1 MWHKIYSG
9 LSAALIGS
17 SAIVM
22 VQPQVAVSQTLDE
35 QAIASLARDF
45 TVVING
51 QNPGSGAI
59 ISRDGNTYTV
69 LTAKH
74 VVATQDEYEI
84 VTSDGVKHTLD
95 YTTVRKLPGLDLAV
109 VQFTSDKNY
118 LIGQVGDSDNATEGA
133 EIYIS
138 GWPHPG
144 RAITERIFQITSG
157 KISGRPLGSL
167 EDGYALVYT
176 NITRSG
182 MSGGPILDAAGRI
195 IGIHGR
201 ADGEPIFNPDT
212 GDIVDVKSG
221 FNLGIPIKKFVKF
234 ATQEEINLYYLDYN
248 FKVAK
253 ILRPSDSAS
262 ALVIAP
268 DNQTLVAGQYDG
280 IIKLRNLDTG
290 EELRTITAHSDQ
302 VYVLAIAPDG
312 RTLASGGGDNRVK
325 LWNLETGE
333 LLQTLN
339 GHSKPVISI
348 AFSPDGQTLASGSTD
363 GENTI
368 KIWNWKRGELLD
380 TLTPSHEN
388 RGVGYLGFRA
398 DGQTL
403 VSGTNISNINL
414 WDFRTGELKATI
426 TDYITC
432 PRYSSRS
439 AGSLYGEIVAVW
451 CVDENFKENRINLW
465 NIATNQQVNSIDATN
480 LFPSTA
486 YTSLVINP
494 YGQLMVSGH
503 SFGKIYIWNLHTGQ
517 LLRNFTLQ
525 EISRVTSVNFSPD
538 GSTLVI
544 GGFRFF
550 GGRPYIYVLRLA
562 ER

>member
-1 MWHKIYSG
+1 MSQNFFSG
-9 LSAALIGS
+9 LSAALIYS

-22 VQPQVAVSQTLDE
+22 VQPQIAIPQTLDE

-51 QNPGSGAI
+51 QNPGSGVI
-59 ISRDGNTYTV
+59 VSKDGNTYYV

-118 LIGQVGDSDNATEGA
+118 LIGQVGDSDKATEGA

-221 FNLGIPIKKFVKF
+221 FNLGIPINSFVNF

-248 FKVAK
+248 FKVTK
-253 ILRPSDSAS
+253 IQRISNSANAFAIS
-262 ALVIAP
+262 P
-268 DNQTLVAGQYDG
+268 DNQTLVAGQSDG
-280 IIKLRNLDTG
+280 IIKLWNLETG
-290 EELRTITAHSDQ
+290 ERTLTAHSAQ
-302 VYVLAIAPDG
+302 VYGLAIAPDG
-312 RTLASGGGDNRVK
+312 RTLASGGGDNTVK

-333 LLQTLN
+333 LLRTLN
-339 GHSKPVISI
+339 GHSKKVFSV
-348 AFSPDGQTLASGSTD
+348 AFSPDGQTLASGSIY
-363 GENTI
+363 GESTI
-368 KIWNWKRGELLD
+368 KIWNWKTGELRH

-388 RGVGYLGFRA
+388 FGVVYLGFRA
-398 DGQTL
+398 DNQTL
-403 VSGTNISNINL
+403 VSGTSISNINL
-414 WDFRTGELKATI
+414 WNFRTGELKATI
-426 TDYITC
+426 TDYSSC
-432 PRYSSRS
+432 PRYTSRLTGSS
-439 AGSLYGEIVAVW
+439 YGDIVAVW
-451 CVDENFKENRINLW
+451 CVHENFEEQRINLW
-465 NIATNQQVNSIDATN
+465 NTVTNQQVHSINGTN
-480 LFPSTA
+480 LFPSTPYA
-486 YTSLVINP
+486 SLAINP

-503 SFGKIYIWNLHTGQ
+503 GFGKIYIWNLNTGQ

-525 EISRVTSVNFSPD
+525 GSPRITAVNFSPD

-544 GGFRFF
+544 GGFEQF
-550 GGRPYIYVLRLA
+550 GGSYIYVLRLA